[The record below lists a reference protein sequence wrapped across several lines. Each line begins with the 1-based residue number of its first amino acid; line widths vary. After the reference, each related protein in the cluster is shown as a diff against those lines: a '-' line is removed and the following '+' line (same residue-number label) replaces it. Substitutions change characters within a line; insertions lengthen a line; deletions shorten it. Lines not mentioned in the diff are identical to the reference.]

1 MAPGLT
7 LPENN
12 TSPQEM
18 IISSGDL
25 IPMALPNFLAHKK
38 EAGEK
43 TSGSLIQID
52 NHKPVAFDNTATA
65 NKTDDKLIQA
75 MESNGTEDLTAKIGM
90 ECDIKNLY
98 QKEDERGRCTW
109 TDKYPDD
116 LDEAAENEATARY
129 AVLVRNKKS
138 YDSRKKLEIDSIVIQ
153 SPLLKN
159 ALSLVLKNYPG
170 KALSRNFHFLEHT
183 DT

>member
-12 TSPQEM
+12 TTSQEM
-18 IISSGDL
+18 IISSEDF
-25 IPMALPNFLAHKK
+25 IPMALPNSPAHKK
-38 EAGEK
+38 DVGEK
-43 TSGSLIQID
+43 TSISLIQID
-52 NHKPVAFDNTATA
+52 NHEPVPFDGNATA
-65 NKTDDKLIQA
+65 NKTDDKLIRA
-75 MESNGTEDLTAKIGM
+75 EESNGTEDLTAKVGM

-98 QKEDERGRCTW
+98 QKEDDRGRCTW

-116 LDEAAENEATARY
+116 LEEAAENEATARY

-159 ALSLVLKNYPG
+159 ALSLVLKDYPG
-170 KALSRNFHFLEHT
+170 KALS
-183 DT
+183 